1 MKRNKSNPGRERK
14 RRRRAN
20 GHVAW
25 KESLQTMGGKGNL
38 GLKTQ
43 RRAEIVSPVEQERR
57 RRHDARS
64 KAPAELRKIAGDMA
78 QAREQGGSDGQ

>member
-14 RRRRAN
+14 RRRHAN
-20 GHVAW
+20 GHVTW

-43 RRAEIVSPVEQERR
+43 RRCEIVSPVEQDRR
-57 RRHDARS
+57 RRREARS
-64 KAPAELRKIAGDMA
+64 EVPAEIRKIADEMGVVLPG
-78 QAREQGGSDGQ
+78 EET